1 MEEVEIIGE
10 DLGETKSSEE
20 KFIDEK
26 IKEQLGKIKSV
37 NNNYEI
43 GTVTVVKDFI
53 LEVVG
58 LEKVK
63 FYEKVIIEKKG
74 FGYVSKIEKNF
85 VTVSLLNKIEKIEIG
100 DNVLRTNEEYKGEFS
115 KDAIGRI
122 IDIFG
127 VDKLTNKKYQNIIEI
142 PIEMDTIPI
151 MDRTSVKRPLLTGV
165 IGIDLI
171 YPIGKGQRQLI
182 IGDKKTGKTQICLDA
197 IV

>member
-115 KDAIGRI
+115 KDAIG
-122 IDIFG
+122 
-127 VDKLTNKKYQNIIEI
+127 
-142 PIEMDTIPI
+142 
-151 MDRTSVKRPLLTGV
+151 
-165 IGIDLI
+165 
-171 YPIGKGQRQLI
+171 
-182 IGDKKTGKTQICLDA
+182 
-197 IV
+197 